1 MLDSISI
8 QYFQTQDE
16 NGASVYINAEDV
28 TLKNIDVAISEVSR
42 KKKHIFI
49 VPRIGDSSLP
59 LLQ

>member
-42 KKKHIFI
+42 KKNIF
-49 VPRIGDSSLP
+49 L
-59 LLQ
+59 